1 WLNKTKLEK
10 TANTQA
16 NESGMSADE
25 ILELAADLGLP
36 IRTKALQDWSF
47 EDQRRLLSTLMFRHS
62 LQIQR
67 SSRHSM
73 AALSHSVSSHLRSH
87 GLSGMDRYLLDNFG
101 SFLSDEFLLWK
112 RVLEPTAQLPVPSR
126 RKVLWKHL
134 LHLLISSH
142 PSVEWL
148 DAPSGLFRF
157 INSESAARTWAKVK
171 NRPSMDFEK
180 MTHSIRLYY
189 PGKKNIMYKGVR
201 DLEYGFNMG
210 SAEVR
215 AFMELSQCAEPQVR
229 R

>member
-1 WLNKTKLEK
+1 
-10 TANTQA
+10 
-16 NESGMSADE
+16 MSADE
-25 ILELAADLGLP
+25 ILEFAADLGLP

-47 EDQRRLLSTLMFRHS
+47 EDQRRLLSTLIFRHS
-62 LQIQR
+62 PRIQR
-67 SSRHSM
+67 SSKHSM

-87 GLSGMDRYLLDNFG
+87 GLSGMDRYLFDNFG

-112 RVLEPTAQLPVPSR
+112 KVLEPTAQLPVPSR

-157 INSESAARTWAKVK
+157 INSESAARTWAK
-171 NRPSMDFEK
+171 
-180 MTHSIRLYY
+180 
-189 PGKKNIMYKGVR
+189 KNIMYKGVR